1 MEEDNKIV
9 KIFTG
14 SEILA
19 QALIARLNEIGI
31 SPIERDDAQSA
42 ARAGFATPL
51 PFQDVLFLRKD
62 QMEKAQPIIDE
73 FMKEIGEE
81 E

>member
-1 MEEDNKIV
+1 MDNNGSIV

-19 QALIARLNEIGI
+19 QALIARLNEVGI

-42 ARAGFATPL
+42 TRAGFATPL
-51 PFQDVLFLRKD
+51 PMQETLFLRKEE
-62 QMEKAQPIIDE
+62 MEKAQPIIDA
-73 FMKEIGEE
+73 FLKEIS
-81 E
+81 

>member
-1 MEEDNKIV
+1 MDSEEKIV

-31 SPIERDDAQSA
+31 NPIERDDAQSA

-51 PFQDVLFLRKD
+51 PLQDTLFLRKEEL
-62 QMEKAQPIIDE
+62 EKAQPIINA
-73 FMKEIGEE
+73 FLKEIENQ
-81 E
+81 